1 MSSNQQSM
9 DEAGVRVGDEDRLS
23 SPCVGRL
30 VGCDASGEI
39 LVECDGRNNIP
50 ARVVSGVKRSELA
63 DPSNRG
69 REVCLVFEQGDPA
82 RPIIVGVMEDRLET
96 MASMVLSSDGRE
108 QPKEMVIDGE
118 RLVLEGKEE
127 IVLRCGSGSITL
139 RKDGK
144 IVIRGTHI
152 LSRSSGP
159 NRIKGGSVQIN

>member
-1 MSSNQQSM
+1 
-9 DEAGVRVGDEDRLS
+9 
-23 SPCVGRL
+23 
-30 VGCDASGEI
+30 
-39 LVECDGRNNIP
+39 
-50 ARVVSGVKRSELA
+50 VKRSELA

-69 REVCLVFEQGDPA
+69 REVCVVFEQGDPA
-82 RPIIVGVMEDRLET
+82 RPIIVGVMEDRLKT

-108 QPKEMVIDGE
+108 QPEEMVIDGE

>member
-9 DEAGVRVGDEDRLS
+9 DEAGDRAGDEDRLS
-23 SPCVGRL
+23 LPCVARL

-39 LVECDGRNNIP
+39 VVEYDGRSNIP

-152 LSRSSGP
+152 LSRASGP